1 LFLGTIS
8 SVRICGSY
16 FLGESGGAGMRGLKI
31 GDWRTKID
39 AIDTTLLHLLN
50 VRAAFALEVGKL
62 KGEAGLMLRV
72 PAREREILSR
82 MKKLNPGPL
91 DGEAV
96 EKIYQLILDESIRIQ
111 ESYGYGAG
119 ARSKSKANGSRGKQ
133 RKPRLA

>member
-1 LFLGTIS
+1 
-8 SVRICGSY
+8 
-16 FLGESGGAGMRGLKI
+16 MRGLKI

-62 KGEAGLMLRV
+62 KGEAGILLRV
-72 PAREREILSR
+72 PARELEILSR

-91 DGEAV
+91 DSEAV

-111 ESYGYGAG
+111 EGHGYGAE
-119 ARSKSKANGSRGKQ
+119 AKSKSSPENPRERRPKAVELREKRRTPSVV
-133 RKPRLA
+133 